1 MEDIKRVI
9 FDECL
14 LGKTSFTLVRKLSLL
29 SFLKSTI
36 SSKTTKTTFPSS
48 EGKIEMIGY
57 RCATDGLVMS
67 YYEPV
72 ILSESAG
79 RNKCRRCGI
88 GRSRFLLLPRSH
100 ELLGRF

>member
-48 EGKIEMIGY
+48 DGKIEMIGY
-57 RCATDGLVMS
+57 RCATDRLVMS

-72 ILSESAG
+72 KNPL
-79 RNKCRRCGI
+79 
-88 GRSRFLLLPRSH
+88 
-100 ELLGRF
+100 